1 MSDLYLQE
9 RKLIALMAQGALEG
23 VRFKYQVESTNGEI
37 SLRFEFN
44 EKFFYASRSLYDEH
58 LNVKTWPKKAD
69 AILFLKNIGY
79 TGEVKEDVICV
90 PNSENGDDLLRLAEH
105 TQDYNQFKTAESLA
119 AELVFSEFADRFNAI
134 EDVQENSELRKEI
147 TDEIALLISKALEF
161 WPNRK

>member
-23 VRFKYQVESTNGEI
+23 VRFKYQVESTSGEL

-79 TGEVKEDVICV
+79 TGEVKEDVISM
-90 PNSENGDDLLRLAEH
+90 PNPENCIFLHKH
-105 TQDYNQFKTAESLA
+105 TTYSCSYHTSR
-119 AELVFSEFADRFNAI
+119 SY
-134 EDVQENSELRKEI
+134 S
-147 TDEIALLISKALEF
+147 
-161 WPNRK
+161 